1 MICGTFTDEQNKL
14 HLHKQLMQ
22 TMKKQ
27 LIHFLTAIIFLSG
40 PVTAQII
47 TVTPPLP
54 TDQDDIVLV
63 FDATQGSQGLMGYT
77 GDVYAHTG
85 VITNLSTGPSNWQHV
100 MADWG
105 VNIPE
110 CKLTPLGND
119 KWQLNIGPSIRQY
132 YNVPAEEEILQLAF
146 VFRSGVQV
154 NGSWLEGKTAANG
167 DIFYDVYPA
176 ALNVKITS
184 PDESLVFVQL
194 NEPFTVKVFSS
205 FANNTSLIVDGVQ
218 VATTTADSL
227 VFDITPDAYGRYLV
241 KAQAVNDT
249 GMVADSFYYYVRG
262 PVEIAELPEGITEGI
277 NFLNS
282 TSAVL
287 CLYAPLKE
295 YAYLLGDFNGWLPDE
310 TCYMKQT
317 PDGKRFWLQVDGL
330 TPGKEYVFQYLVDG
344 NIRIGDPYAEKVSD
358 PWNDSY
364 IDPSVYPGLIPYPT
378 GKTSGIATVL
388 QTQKPQY
395 TWKNSSFEPPAKTN
409 LVIYELLIRD
419 FTTEHT
425 FQSVIDTLSYLK
437 SLGINAIEFMPV
449 GEFEGNISWGYNPNY
464 YCAVDK
470 YYGPE
475 NKFRELIDSCHSQG
489 IAVIMDVVFNH
500 AFGTSPYVMLY
511 WDKANNRP
519 AADSPYYN
527 PEAKHPAS
535 VGFDMNHESAD
546 SKYYISK
553 VIRYWLT
560 KFRVDGFRFDL
571 SKGFT
576 QTYSS
581 EYVPWAHYDA
591 SRIAILTAY
600 NDTIK
605 AINQSAYLILEHFA
619 DNDEESVL
627 SARGM
632 MLWGNMT
639 GNYGNAATGNT
650 SSSNLSGCSYTSR
663 GWAQPN
669 LVGYM
674 ESHDEERLMVKC
686 ASDGKSWGSY
696 NIKETNTALARGGL
710 LATFFL
716 TIPGPKMIWQ
726 FCEMGYDYSINW
738 PSGTGDDRL
747 TPKPPRWDYLENY
760 ERLMLF
766 KDYAGLI
773 DLRTTNPLFAT
784 TDFSLDVSGA
794 LKKIRLRNSEMSA
807 VALGNFDVKEGN
819 ITPDFYS
826 TGTWYDYM
834 TGDSIAVTDVNATI
848 TLAPGEYKLFL
859 SKNVVNPY
867 SISEKLPGNIL
878 VKVAPNPVS
887 DFATIS
893 ISGQG
898 LKKCSIMSFDANSK
912 PLGNI
917 YNGRFFD
924 TLEIKWKPESKGLNL
939 LRFEIDG
946 IVTVKKVI
954 VL

>member
-1 MICGTFTDEQNKL
+1 
-14 HLHKQLMQ
+14 
-22 TMKKQ
+22 MK
-27 LIHFLTAIIFLSG
+27 IFLTYIFTAVMLISG
-40 PVTAQII
+40 SLTAQII
-47 TVTPPLP
+47 SVTPPLP
-54 TDQDDIVLV
+54 TDQDDITVV
-63 FDATQGSQGLMGYT
+63 FDASQGSQGLMGYT

-85 VITNLSTGPSNWQHV
+85 VITNLSSGPSDWKYV
-100 MADWG
+100 KADWG

-119 KWQLNIGPSIRQY
+119 KWQLNIDPSIRDY
-132 YNVPAEEEILQLAF
+132 YGVPSGEEILQLAF
-146 VFRSGVQV
+146 VFRSSVQV
-154 NGSWLEGKTAANG
+154 NGSWLEGKTSTNG

-176 ALNVKITS
+176 ALNVKITA

-194 NEPFTVKVFSS
+194 NEPFTVKVSSS
-205 FANNTSLIVDGVQ
+205 FANSTSLFVDGVQ
-218 VATTTADSL
+218 VATTTFDSL
-227 VFDITPDAYGRYLV
+227 VYDVTPAAYGRYLV

-277 NFLNS
+277 NYLNS
-282 TSAVL
+282 SSALL
-287 CLYAPLKE
+287 CLYAPMKE
-295 YAYLLGDFNGWLPDE
+295 YAYLLGDFNNWLPDE
-310 TCYMKQT
+310 SYYMKQT
-317 PDGKRFWLQVDGL
+317 PDGKRFWVQVDGL

-358 PWNDSY
+358 PWNDPY
-364 IDPSVYPGLIPYPT
+364 IESATYPGLIPYPT

-388 QTQKPQY
+388 QTDKPQY
-395 TWKNSSFEPPAKTN
+395 AWKNSSFEPPAKTN

-419 FTTEHT
+419 FTSEHT
-425 FQSVIDTLSYLK
+425 FQSVIDTLGYLK

-449 GEFEGNISWGYNPNY
+449 SEFEGNISWGYNPNY

-489 IAVIMDVVFNH
+489 MAVIMDVVFNH

-519 AADSPYYN
+519 SADSPFYN
-527 PEAKHPAS
+527 PVAKHPAN
-535 VGFDMNHESAD
+535 VGFDMNHESSD

-560 KFRVDGFRFDL
+560 KYKVDGFRFDM

-576 QTYSS
+576 QTNSGS
-581 EYVPWAHYDA
+581 DNWSLWAAYDA
-591 SRIAILTAY
+591 SRISILSAY
-600 NDTIK
+600 NDTVK
-605 AINQSAYLILEHFA
+605 AINPSAFLILEHFA
-619 DNDEESVL
+619 VNDEESVL

-639 GNYGNAATGNT
+639 GNYGDAATGKT

-663 GWAQPN
+663 GWTQPN

-686 ASDGKSWGSY
+686 LSDGESFGSY

-710 LATFFL
+710 LATFFF
-716 TIPGPKMIWQ
+716 TIPGPKMVWQ
-726 FCEMGYDYSINW
+726 FGEQGYDYSINW
-738 PSGTGDDRL
+738 PSGTPADRL
-747 TPKPPRWDYLENY
+747 TPKPPHWDYLGNY

-773 DLRTTNPLFAT
+773 DLKTTNPLFAT
-784 TDFSLDVSGA
+784 TDFSMDVSGA

-807 VALGNFDVKEGN
+807 VALGNFNVKEGN

-834 TGDSIAVTDVNATI
+834 TGDSITVTDVNASI
-848 TLAPGEYKLFL
+848 TLAPGEYKLYL
-859 SKNVVNPY
+859 SKNIVNPY
-867 SISEKLPGNIL
+867 SISEKLPGNI
-878 VKVAPNPVS
+878 VVTVAPNPVS

-898 LKKCSIMSFDANSK
+898 LKNCSIISFDSNGK
-912 PLGNI
+912 PLGHL
-917 YNGRFFD
+917 YNGRFFNN
-924 TLEIKWKPESKGLNL
+924 LEIKWKPGSKGLNL

-946 IVTVKKVI
+946 TVTVKKVI

>member
-1 MICGTFTDEQNKL
+1 M
-14 HLHKQLMQ
+14 KQALL
-22 TMKKQ
+22 TMKRYLFFIASTFLLLSATVDAQ
-27 LIHFLTAIIFLSG
+27 L
-40 PVTAQII
+40 I

-54 TDQDDIVLV
+54 SDQDDVVVV
-63 FDATQGSQGLMGYT
+63 FDATQGNQGLMGYT
-77 GDVYAHTG
+77 GEVYAHTG
-85 VITNLSTGPSNWQHV
+85 VITNLSSGPSDWKYV
-100 MADWG
+100 KADWG
-105 VNIPE
+105 VNIPD

-119 KWQLNIGPSIRQY
+119 KWQLNISPGIRGY
-132 YNVPAEEEILQLAF
+132 YAVPAGEEILQLAF

-154 NGSWLEGKTAANG
+154 GGSWLEGKTAANG
-167 DIFYDVYPA
+167 DIFYDVFPA
-176 ALNVKITS
+176 ALNVKITL
-184 PDESLVFVQL
+184 PDEDLIFVQL
-194 NEPFTVKVFSS
+194 NEPFTVKVSSS
-205 FANNTSLIVDGVQ
+205 FANNTMLYIDGSQ
-218 VATTTADSL
+218 VAATTADSL
-227 VFDITPDAYGRYLV
+227 IHEITPDAYGRYLV

-262 PVEIAELPEGITEGI
+262 QVEISELPEGITEGI
-277 NFLNS
+277 NYLNS

-287 CLYAPLKE
+287 CLYAPMKE

-317 PDGKRFWLQVDGL
+317 PDGKRFWVQIDGL

-358 PWNDSY
+358 PWNDPFIEAST
-364 IDPSVYPGLIPYPT
+364 YPGMLPYPT
-378 GKTSGIATVL
+378 GKTTGIATVL
-388 QTQKPQY
+388 QTNKPQY
-395 TWKNSSFEPPAKTN
+395 TWKNNTFEPPARTN

-419 FTTEHT
+419 FTTDHT
-425 FQSVIDTLSYLK
+425 FQSVIDTLGYLK
-437 SLGINAIEFMPV
+437 SLGINAIELMPV
-449 GEFEGNISWGYNPNY
+449 SEFEGNNSWGYNPNY

-470 YYGPE
+470 YYGPD

-519 AADSPYYN
+519 AANSPYYN
-527 PEAKHPAS
+527 PTAKHPAN

-546 SKYYISK
+546 SKYYISR
-553 VIRYWLT
+553 VIRHWLT
-560 KFRVDGFRFDL
+560 EYKVDGFRFDL

-576 QTYSS
+576 QVFSADYG
-581 EYVPWAHYDA
+581 PWANYDA

-600 NDTIK
+600 NDTVK
-605 AINQSAYLILEHFA
+605 AINPSAYLILEHFGN
-619 DNDEESVL
+619 NDEESVL

-639 GNYGNAATGNT
+639 GQYGNAATGNT
-650 SSSNLSGCSYTSR
+650 SSSNFSGCSYVSR

-686 ASDGKSWGSY
+686 ASDGKFSGSY

-710 LATFFL
+710 LAAFFF

-726 FCEMGYDYSINW
+726 FGETGYDYSINW
-738 PSGTGDDRL
+738 PSGTQNDRL
-747 TPKPPRWDYLENY
+747 TPKPPRWDYLDNY
-760 ERLMLF
+760 ERLMLY

-773 DLRTTNPLFAT
+773 DLKTTNPLFAT
-784 TDFSLDVSGA
+784 TDFSLDLSGA
-794 LKKIRLRNSEMSA
+794 LKKIMLRNSEMSA

-819 ITPDFYS
+819 ITPNFYS

-834 TGDSIAVTDVNATI
+834 TGDSITVTDVNATI
-848 TLAPGEYKLFL
+848 TLAPGDYKLYL
-859 SKNVVNPY
+859 SKNIANPY
-867 SISEKLPGNIL
+867 SISEKLAGNII
-878 VKVAPNPVS
+878 VKVAPNPVI

-898 LKKCSIMSFDANSK
+898 LKKCSIQSFDASGK
-912 PLGNI
+912 PLSNL
-917 YNGRFFD
+917 YNGKFFD
-924 TLEIKWKPESKGLNL
+924 SLEIKWKPESKGLNL

-946 IVTVKKVI
+946 NVAVKKVI

>member
-1 MICGTFTDEQNKL
+1 MKRI
-14 HLHKQLMQ
+14 HL
-22 TMKKQ
+22 
-27 LIHFLTAIIFLSG
+27 LTAFIAILFSVNLS
-40 PVTAQII
+40 AQVI

-54 TDQDDIVLV
+54 TDQDDVVVV

-85 VITNLSTGPSNWQHV
+85 VITNLSSGPSDWKYV
-100 MADWG
+100 KADWG

-110 CKLTPLGND
+110 CKLTSLGND
-119 KWQLNIGPSIRQY
+119 KWQLDIGPSIREY
-132 YNVPAEEEILQLAF
+132 YGVPSGEEILQLAF
-146 VFRSGVQV
+146 VFRSGTQV
-154 NGSWLEGKTAANG
+154 NGSWLEGKTSSNG

-176 ALNVKITS
+176 ALNIKITV
-184 PDESLVFVQL
+184 PDEALVFVQL
-194 NEPFTVKVFSS
+194 NEPFTVKVSSS
-205 FANNTSLIVDGVQ
+205 FANTTSLFVDGTQ
-218 VATTTADSL
+218 VATTDADSL
-227 VFDITPDAYGRYLV
+227 VYEITPDAYGRYLV

-277 NFLNS
+277 NYLNN

-287 CLYAPLKE
+287 CLYAPMKE
-295 YAYLLGDFNGWLPDE
+295 YAYLLGDFNNWLPDD
-310 TCYMKQT
+310 TYYMKQT
-317 PDGKRFWLQVDGL
+317 PDGKRFWVEVDGL

-358 PWNDSY
+358 PWNDPY
-364 IDPSVYPGLIPYPT
+364 IDASTYPDIIPYPT

-388 QTQKPQY
+388 QTDKPQY
-395 TWKNSSFEPPAKTN
+395 AWKNTSFEPPAKTN

-425 FQSVIDTLSYLK
+425 FQSVIDTLGYLK
-437 SLGINAIEFMPV
+437 SMGINAIEFMPV
-449 GEFEGNISWGYNPNY
+449 SEFEGNISWGYNPNY

-519 AADSPYYN
+519 AVDSPFYN
-527 PEAKHPAS
+527 PEAKHPAN
-535 VGFDMNHESAD
+535 VGYDMNHESAD

-553 VIRYWLT
+553 VIRHWLT
-560 KFRVDGFRFDL
+560 KYKIDGFRFDM

-576 QTYSS
+576 QTYSGS
-581 EYVPWAHYDA
+581 DYALWAAYDA
-591 SRIAILTAY
+591 SRISILTTY
-600 NDTIK
+600 NDTVK
-605 AINQSAYLILEHFA
+605 AINPSAYLILEHFA
-619 DNDEESVL
+619 VNDEEAVL

-639 GNYGNAATGNT
+639 GQYGNAATGNT
-650 SSSNLSGCSYTSR
+650 SSSNFSGCSYLSR

-686 ASDGKSWGSY
+686 LSDGKSWESY
-696 NIKETNTALARGGL
+696 NIKEANTALARGGL
-710 LATFFL
+710 VATFFF

-726 FCEMGYDYSINW
+726 FGEMGYDYSINW

-773 DLRTTNPLFAT
+773 DLKTTNSLFT
-784 TDFSLDVSGA
+784 TTNFSLDVSSA
-794 LKKIRLRNSEMSA
+794 LKKIRLQNSEMSA
-807 VALGNFDVKEGN
+807 VALGNFDVTEGN
-819 ITPDFYS
+819 ITPNFYS

-834 TGDSIAVTDVNATI
+834 TGDSITVTDVNAAI
-848 TLAPGEYKLFL
+848 TLAPGEYKLYL
-859 SKNVVNPY
+859 SKNIANPY
-867 SISEKLPGNIL
+867 SISEKLPGNII
-878 VKVAPNPVS
+878 VKVAPNPVT
-887 DFATIS
+887 DQATIS
-893 ISGQG
+893 VSGQG
-898 LKKCSIMSFDANSK
+898 LKKCTIRSFDANGRQ
-912 PLGNI
+912 LGVLYDGKFLN
-917 YNGRFFD
+917 N
-924 TLEIKWKPESKGLNL
+924 LEIRWKPETKGLNL

-946 IVTVKKVI
+946 NVTVKKVI
-954 VL
+954 TL